1 MKRPS
6 SCKLVFCFVVWSNG
20 SQPTLL
26 LHHIIA
32 PATAPNPS
40 TLQKKYFPLTYLHK
54 NQYQKKVDDMG
65 WDFTAYFYDRKTN
78 TIVSEVDH
86 TSVEQEQ
93 DRNRAYL
100 EILLEEEE

>member
-1 MKRPS
+1 M
-6 SCKLVFCFVVWSNG
+6 V
-20 SQPTLL
+20 
-26 LHHIIA
+26 
-32 PATAPNPS
+32 
-40 TLQKKYFPLTYLHK
+40 
-54 NQYQKKVDDMG
+54 

-93 DRNRAYL
+93 DRNRTYL